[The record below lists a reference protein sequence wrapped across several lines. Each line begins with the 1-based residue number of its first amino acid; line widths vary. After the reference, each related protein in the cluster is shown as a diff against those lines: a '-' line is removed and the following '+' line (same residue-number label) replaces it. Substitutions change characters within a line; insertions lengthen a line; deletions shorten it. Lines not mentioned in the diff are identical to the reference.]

1 MKIGRL
7 MVGWIAPVMAYL
19 VAVTITVLVIHS
31 EWIMFDRRDVN
42 TLVATL
48 AAPMLVQ
55 LIIYV
60 VWFIKRSKGSL
71 RNADKLAK
79 EGLWMFLLGIAVGG
93 ALLFGLASINFL
105 WEEGIMFLIGAAVL
119 YVAAGLIQ
127 YIWCR
132 PY

>member
-7 MVGWIAPVMAYL
+7 MGGLIAPVMAYL
-19 VAVTITVLVIHS
+19 MAITITVLVIHS

-42 TLVATL
+42 TLVVTL

-55 LIIYV
+55 VIIYV
-60 VWFIKRSKGSL
+60 VWFVKKSKGSL

-79 EGLWMFLLGIAVGG
+79 ESLWMFLLGIAIGG
-93 ALLFGLASINFL
+93 AWMFWLAFMNFL
-105 WEEGIMFLIGAAVL
+105 WEEGNMFLIGAAVL
-119 YVAAGLIQ
+119 YVVAGLIQ